1 MRNVRCTL
9 RWCRTWIPGLLIGAL
24 PPTTGKRKDGNPGR
38 HDKTTAI
45 YSCGPYQPGREEPDE
60 NLEREEEL
68 PEECDP
74 PLTVEPVK

>member
-1 MRNVRCTL
+1 M
-9 RWCRTWIPGLLIGAL
+9 IGAL

-38 HDKTTAI
+38 LDKTTAI

-74 PLTVEPVK
+74 PLKVEPVK